1 MNASHCSRCQGP
13 AVRRVSKG
21 ETTSFLISLSVPPL
35 SLLGL
40 PSYPDERMTVPPYAT
55 GFVIALVGA
64 YIGDRWRCRMALIS
78 FGGALGLIVS
88 PKLNLIV
95 AG

>member
-1 MNASHCSRCQGP
+1 MPHIAA
-13 AVRRVSKG
+13 AVRAQLYVEFSENRILLLNFSICSS
-21 ETTSFLISLSVPPL
+21 SFPAW
-35 SLLGL
+35 LL
-40 PSYPDERMTVPPYAT
+40 SYPDERMTVPPYAT

-88 PKLNLIV
+88 PKVDLVV